1 SLILHSDV
9 LTPNAAK
16 FDDPGG
22 WRAIARGEALTTND
36 LFESAWTS
44 DYRGIGR
51 ANTVLANMDK
61 AELAENVSDKIEG
74 EAKFLRAFFYADL
87 LNKFGGVPLI
97 VDQPNPSQSEQGRA
111 EKDDILNQVLSDLT
125 DAAALLPKD
134 NEPGRATKGAAL
146 AFKARVLLYNQR
158 WEDAAEVAKKSDGYE

>member
-1 SLILHSDV
+1 MITMYYNNHIKTVLVLFALVILWTGCDDFLATPPADQYTQANFWKNEEEVEAALTGVYEVLRGYPRSLILHSDV

-61 AELAENVSDKIEG
+61 AELPEDVSNRIEG
-74 EAKFLRAFFYADL
+74 EAKFLRA
-87 LNKFGGVPLI
+87 
-97 VDQPNPSQSEQGRA
+97 
-111 EKDDILNQVLSDLT
+111 
-125 DAAALLPKD
+125 
-134 NEPGRATKGAAL
+134 
-146 AFKARVLLYNQR
+146 
-158 WEDAAEVAKKSDGYE
+158 